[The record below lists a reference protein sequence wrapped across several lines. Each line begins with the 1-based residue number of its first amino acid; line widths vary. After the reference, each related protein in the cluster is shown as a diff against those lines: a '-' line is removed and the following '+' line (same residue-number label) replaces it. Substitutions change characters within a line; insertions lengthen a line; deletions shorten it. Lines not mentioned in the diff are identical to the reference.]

1 MATNVTVYD
10 LVNYPDNGKTV
21 TVDQLTVVPVGYEG
35 DEQWVMSFITT
46 AYSNNTDRTVIQD
59 IYVQDIRSGWFKS
72 SGLVTGPYVVSSG
85 AKTLGIQI
93 DSSASPY
100 YVQLTEGVYG
110 GDSLADELEDKIR
123 AIPTT
128 QSGIFGSDDALA
140 YKNAMVEYKDNKFYI
155 VSGNFSSS
163 YTGTYKSAVQVTA
176 SGADTLFDI
185 LGFDLGTNS
194 EDLAGTAVKET
205 LVAVNYTAGAA
216 SLYVTSATGLTVGD
230 CVAVTN
236 GSTTDYTPILA
247 ISGTI
252 LTVPTVGTN
261 GFAGIGNNY
270 DASVSKVQL
279 LRLGDPD
286 AVPAPYH
293 YDVDSIVRWGIMSI
307 ANQIDYS
314 S

>member
-21 TVDQLTVVPVGYEG
+21 TVDQLTVVPIGYEG

-46 AYSNNTDRTVIQD
+46 AYSNNTDRTAIQD

-85 AKTLGIQI
+85 AKTLGIKI
-93 DSSASPY
+93 DTSASPY
-100 YVQLTEGVYG
+100 YVQLAEGVYG
-110 GDSLADELEDKIR
+110 GDSLADELEGKIR
-123 AIPTT
+123 EIPTT

-140 YKNAMVEYKDNKFYI
+140 YKNASVNYKDNKFYVI
-155 VSGNFSSS
+155 SGNFSSS
-163 YTGTYKSAVQVTA
+163 YTGTYKSAVQITA
-176 SGADTLFDI
+176 SGVDTLFDI

-194 EDLAGTAVKET
+194 ESLAGTAFKET
-205 LVAVNYTAGAA
+205 LVAVNYTSGAA
-216 SLYVTSATGLTVGD
+216 SLYVSSATGLAVGN
-230 CVAVTN
+230 CIAVTD
-236 GSTTDYTPILA
+236 GSNIDYTPILA

-261 GFAGIGNNY
+261 GFAGIGHNY

-293 YDVDSIVRWGIMSI
+293 YDVDSVVRWGIMSI
-307 ANQIDYS
+307 ANQIDFS